1 MSDKCPLG
9 SVNNNLKVIALI
21 ALICIFFIVVLYY
34 FKSTINKHNL
44 IENFFTG
51 GTAKINKTSYSNIII
66 GSPKNI
72 EINDRYNGDIKLRN
86 CQVYF
91 VGDNEKQYCDTLYS
105 TDPLNTNCKY
115 EFKDNWKEI
124 DTITYSDKIENKIDK
139 KIYNKE
145 FNNNTTI
152 ENQNNMT
159 ACFKNISTSDN
170 KFRYKNNSLVTY
182 DNIGTVNNNTI
193 NNNTLRLKT
202 EGSVD
207 NYISKFFNV
216 SQNNINDHDNM
227 IDSICSIRYDNIPNL
242 KTTFYKFNL
251 IQDNNEWVLDNL
263 KDVVLNR
270 TQTQF
275 EGETPSTF
283 LSSNTFGIYVSSFD
297 GRFVKFTVFKS
308 SNIPDKPV
316 QVYRFKYNY
325 LCDGKV
331 LEYSNNISTTIHMKE
346 LLDNTSKNEVSSHT
360 FDLEFDN
367 SQESKTFW
375 NNPNFKSSTFEN
387 KHDII
392 KKELD
397 NLQKIYNEQINKQH
411 DTSYLTDIIKENRL
425 LIINSNNDRNTFHT
439 KVNINGIDEGDFD
452 QESIVGLTSNNIPNF
467 NYTKGYN
474 LVVTDKN
481 TSQPVGR
488 IGVAEPI
495 VESEERM
502 YPPIRNVTST
512 NHSIEGQAYGNGNYV
527 ISFNNTYPRYHPWN
541 CFNSR
546 DTIGGHWDFP
556 GTRRYIQPNGT
567 YRNTLTDNIVPGY
580 NGDWLKIKLP
590 VAINLTRYSFKARP
604 GFLSRSPGNFKIY
617 GSNDEITWVELTT
630 GTNIS
635 YVNDSYE
642 TNVST
647 SNHYTSFGLV
657 VNKLVG
663 GNGHASGLNF
673 DEWFIYGKEKIE
685 PIPINSYYKYLSFA
699 NTGSSGYSLT
709 YDFTPFNNL
718 TSWRNYAIS
727 FGATTNVTSFA
738 LGGVYIS
745 SAPVGHITYPLPN
758 NYDYIDVIFS
768 NPHRSGRVNL
778 YIDNVLKMTASPRQT
793 RTYSGSYTNGQILK
807 IDEPNASVIGK
818 NLIIKLSRTH
828 TEYTINFPENTEC
841 DVLVVGGG
849 GAGGKFGGGGGAGS
863 VLFKSNIVLNGAISI
878 HVGKG
883 GIGSESRD
891 VNGENGFQSKI
902 NIKNV
907 NYIADGGGGGGTR
920 QNGNTGWIGRHGN
933 TGGSGG
939 GASHSNRGGQ
949 FKGGATT
956 KSKNKYLGWE
966 TNGFNGGDGRPNTSG
981 GNPNHASG
989 GGGGAGGLG
998 QKWDSTGGG
1007 NGGLAKEYISIF
1019 GKDVGHN
1026 GYFGG
1031 GGGGN
1036 TWRNGGDVGYANG
1049 GNGLFGGGGNGG
1061 LDGSND
1067 ISGGEGMAG
1076 TGGGGGGSK
1085 WDGGSAEDQD
1095 GGDGGSGI
1103 VIIRYKTT
1111 LSNTELIR
1119 RSSEVDKN
1127 AIDYMSQSLTY
1138 FGNDAN
1144 IRENTTWD
1152 SSSNMTKIPAYK
1164 LKTISIMSYMFLQR
1178 GEYNFDISL
1187 GIKNSS
1193 IIYMRSNLSMG
1204 SNIKITNVNVNVF
1217 KTAVI
1222 KKGGF
1227 YIFTYTCDILL
1238 NTDEVIN
1245 FNITDT
1251 RTGTNIYNYL
1261 YGGLLLHNEN
1271 IGILSGTSRNN
1282 FEHVLFKNNTK
1293 SSMQTISN
1301 YLANTSVDHWNIRK
1315 YTSIIERA
1323 NKEIRDKKKS
1333 EQDNIRRVNNEFI
1346 NTKRTLDRINYNDPK
1361 WFKSNPATLKKNPK
1375 PQAIFSNYQESDFI
1389 TYEKIQNV
1397 MERTPTIIGNVGL
1410 NSTTNFTSQNNSK
1423 RSIYILR

>member
-202 EGSVD
+202 DGYVD

-242 KTTFYKFNL
+242 KTKFYKFNL
-251 IQDNNEWVLDNL
+251 IQYNNEWVLDNL

-452 QESIVGLTSNNIPNF
+452 QESIVGLTSNNVPNF

-488 IGVAEPI
+488 IGVSDPI

-502 YPPIRNVTST
+502 YPPIRNVSSN
-512 NHSIEGQAYGNGNYV
+512 NHLISGHPYGNGTYV
-527 ISFNNTYPRYHPWN
+527 ISSSTEASIPG
-541 CFNSR
+541 R
-546 DTIGGHWDFP
+546 DVYRIFTNGLFGNWGFHHYLGG
-556 GTRRYIQPNGT
+556 I
-567 YRNTLTDNIVPGY
+567 YRTTEKNKIVDGY
-580 NGDWLKIKLP
+580 KGDWFKIKLP
-590 VAINLTRYSFKARP
+590 VAINLTKIIIRSYRNLLDRLP
-604 GFLSRSPGNFKIY
+604 GDFKIY
-617 GSNDEITWVELTT
+617 GSNNETTWDEIIHITDATHTINTDYELLLTT
-630 GTNIS
+630 NQ
-635 YVNDSYE
+635 YYNNY
-642 TNVST
+642 
-647 SNHYTSFGLV
+647 GLV
-657 VNKLVG
+657 VNKLF
-663 GNGHASGLNF
+663 NNIENKSGVITIQDL
-673 DEWFIYGKEKIE
+673 FIYGKEKIE

-727 FGATTNVTSFA
+727 
-738 LGGVYIS
+738 LGGSTNTS
-745 SAPVGHITYPLPN
+745 SFNGGGAWVANNPIGFVDIPLPDGYN
-758 NYDYIDVIFS
+758 FVEVTYYNGHPGGNVYVLIDGVIK
-768 NPHRSGRVNL
+768 SGVGRRGSS
-778 YIDNVLKMTASPRQT
+778 K
-793 RTYSGSYTNGQILK
+793 YSGTYTKGQILRV
-807 IDEPNASVIGK
+807 DERNTGIIGQ
-818 NLIIKLSRTH
+818 NLIIKMSRTH

-883 GIGSESRD
+883 GVGSTSRD

-966 TNGFNGGDGRPNTSG
+966 TNGNNGGDGRPNTSG

-1061 LDGSND
+1061 IDGRTD

-1227 YIFTYTCDILL
+1227 YIFTYKCDILL

-1301 YLANTSVDHWNIRK
+1301 YLTNTNDHWNIRK